1 MPSTAAP
8 ASKARIRPPG
18 GENARLRRIKGTPVL
33 IRPTD
38 LQAHVAETVQRLQN
52 FQQSLEVSG
61 SAYTPK
67 RLQTFSAK
75 LAAIRDQLNR
85 FPKPP
90 ETLHAD
96 GRLAKPGSGRIPARL
111 PQSSAAAAPAR
122 VNPARLGQLQALVKA
137 TSDLRASNGKLSA
150 NAVADAFGVS
160 INQLAGWLGR
170 TRQAVSKTP
179 DADSLQDGLAAFEQ
193 VARLR
198 TAFAPDAFRKWLR
211 MPNGQLNGA
220 KPLDLLATGRE
231 RPIVAGL
238 VEDMLTGMPT

>member
-1 MPSTAAP
+1 MPTTAIP
-8 ASKARIRPPG
+8 ASKVCIRPRG
-18 GENARLRRIKGTPVL
+18 GANARLRRIKGTPVL

-52 FQQSLEVSG
+52 FHQSLEVSG
-61 SAYTPK
+61 NTYTLR
-67 RLQTFSAK
+67 RLQTFSEK
-75 LAAIRDQLNR
+75 LAAIRDQLNH
-85 FPKPP
+85 FPKP
-90 ETLHAD
+90 EALHAN
-96 GRLAKPGSGRIPARL
+96 GRTAAPGSGRIPARL
-111 PQSSAAAAPAR
+111 PQSSAAASPAR
-122 VNPARLGQLQALVKA
+122 VTLAGLGQLQALVEA
-137 TSDLRASNGKLSA
+137 TSDLRASNGNLSA

-170 TRQAVSKTP
+170 TRQSVSKTP
-179 DADSLQDGLAAFEQ
+179 DADSLQDSLATFEQ

-198 TAFAPDAFRKWLR
+198 TVLAPDTFRKWLR
-211 MPNGQLNGA
+211 MPNGQLDGA

>member
-1 MPSTAAP
+1 MPTSATSAP
-8 ASKARIRPPG
+8 KVRVRSQGGAKAS
-18 GENARLRRIKGTPVL
+18 LRRIKGTPVL

-38 LQAHVAETVQRLQN
+38 LQACVAETVQRLQN

-61 SAYTPK
+61 STYTQK
-67 RLQTFSAK
+67 HLQTFSEK

-90 ETLHAD
+90 EALHAN
-96 GRLAKPGSGRIPARL
+96 GRLPAPESGRVPARL
-111 PQSSAAAAPAR
+111 PQSSAAASPAR
-122 VNPARLGQLQALVKA
+122 VTSAGLGQLQALIEA
-137 TSDLRASNGKLSA
+137 TSDLRSSNGNLSA

-179 DADSLQDGLAAFEQ
+179 DADSLQDGLATFEQ

-198 TAFAPDAFRKWLR
+198 TALAPDTFRKWLR
-211 MPNGQLNGA
+211 MPSGQLDSA

-238 VEDMLTGMPT
+238 VADMLTGMPT